1 VTERVL
7 IQDEVRLTQDEV
19 RELTGE
25 ETDQV
30 SGGETFAQA
39 FGHWYD
45 RRMSEIYGT
54 NYMPTTP

>member
-1 VTERVL
+1 VTERV
-7 IQDEVRLTQDEV
+7 LTQDEV

-39 FGHWYD
+39 LGHWYD